1 MEFVSETLDERS
13 ARRLKSI
20 PCRFRGAPD
29 RVSVSPCCDDR
40 YRATCHSGP
49 QMPAS
54 ITSLRDRSRSTNRD
68 GTMNIFTGVTSRVLV
83 PLAILLAG
91 CSSTSPSPTAPSS
104 TTRITPIIADGSWVV
119 SSLLQRTEDKTSQ
132 FSGYTLKFISTAAES
147 GTVTATRNGSTTS
160 GTWSHSPAVTYYGST
175 SQEAIVL
182 NLGTST
188 PFDRLSGTWNVVSST
203 NASLE
208 LVSPE
213 VAEDSHLV
221 LAKQ

>member
-1 MEFVSETLDERS
+1 MRT
-13 ARRLKSI
+13 
-20 PCRFRGAPD
+20 
-29 RVSVSPCCDDR
+29 
-40 YRATCHSGP
+40 
-49 QMPAS
+49 
-54 ITSLRDRSRSTNRD
+54 
-68 GTMNIFTGVTSRVLV
+68 FTGVTSRVLV

-91 CSSTSPSPTAPSS
+91 CSSSSANPTAPLS
-104 TTRITPIIADGSWVV
+104 TTSVKPIIADGSWVV

-147 GTVTATRNGSTTS
+147 GTVTATRNGSTIS
-160 GTWSHSPAVTYYGST
+160 GTWSHSPAVTYYGSS

-188 PFDRLSGTWNVVSST
+188 PFDRLSGTWNVISST
-203 NASLE
+203 NSNLSLA
-208 LVSPE
+208 SPE

>member
-1 MEFVSETLDERS
+1 MKTL
-13 ARRLKSI
+13 
-20 PCRFRGAPD
+20 
-29 RVSVSPCCDDR
+29 
-40 YRATCHSGP
+40 
-49 QMPAS
+49 
-54 ITSLRDRSRSTNRD
+54 
-68 GTMNIFTGVTSRVLV
+68 TGVTSWVLV

-91 CSSTSPSPTAPSS
+91 CSSSSANPTAPSS
-104 TTRITPIIADGSWVV
+104 TTSNTPIIADGSWIV

-132 FSGYTLKFISTAAES
+132 FSGYTLNFISTAAES
-147 GTVTATRNGSTTS
+147 GTVTATRNGSTIS

-203 NASLE
+203 NSNLN

-213 VAEDSHLV
+213 VIEDAHLV